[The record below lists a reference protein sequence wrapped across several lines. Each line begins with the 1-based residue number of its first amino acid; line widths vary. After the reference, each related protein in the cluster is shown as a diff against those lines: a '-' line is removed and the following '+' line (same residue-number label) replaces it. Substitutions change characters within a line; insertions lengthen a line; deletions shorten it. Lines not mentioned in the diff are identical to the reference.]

1 MPIVRICQAPKIQNS
16 QIFMRL
22 RCAIDG
28 FAATGCR
35 NLNLKFLK
43 IRFRF
48 NLAIPAHMHTHQY
61 THPQL
66 CLWPSAKHNKRAV
79 QTATACGS
87 WGGARLNGRYG
98 WQSCVSSRTPRPLLV
113 FFVFYSFI
121 LRFHR
126 NASNN
131 KDCVKNEA

>member
-1 MPIVRICQAPKIQNS
+1 
-16 QIFMRL
+16 MRL

-48 NLAIPAHMHTHQY
+48 NLAILAHMHTHQY

-66 CLWPSAKHNKRAV
+66 CLRPSAKYNKRAV

-87 WGGARLNGRYG
+87 WGYPDSTVDMDGK
-98 WQSCVSSRTPRPLLV
+98 VV
-113 FFVFYSFI
+113 FRVVPPAHY
-121 LRFHR
+121 
-126 NASNN
+126 
-131 KDCVKNEA
+131 